1 MGGTIQ
7 NIDDQTFIRE
17 FENQTLNPE
26 YFDHLGHLRIAWLYL
41 SRYSLN
47 EANQRVCNGIKIYA
61 ESLGATDK
69 FNLTITDALVKIMA
83 QRMETGQ
90 GWEDFI
96 RSNADLVENA
106 LSVLGNYYSEEVL
119 FSEEAKRCVLEADV
133 REMG

>member
-1 MGGTIQ
+1 MSETIE

-26 YFDHLGHLRIAWLYL
+26 YFDHRGHLRIAWLYL

-47 EANQRVCNGIKIYA
+47 EANQRVCRGIKTYA

-69 FNLTITDALVKIMA
+69 FNLTITGALVKIMA
-83 QRMETGQ
+83 QRMEKGQ

-96 RSNADLVENA
+96 HSNSDLVENA
-106 LSVLGNYYSEEVL
+106 LAVLGSYYSDEVL

-133 REMG
+133 RELI